1 MLNKVVLMGRLG
13 KDPELRHTPSGTSV
27 ASFSLAVE
35 RDFKDKE
42 TGKRVTDWIDIVA
55 WRQTAEFVNQ
65 YFTKG
70 RTAVVDGRLQ
80 MRDWTDREGNKRR
93 SAEVVADNVYFV
105 DSRRD
110 GDSGG
115 YQKPE
120 YGSGCSGSYGGSFTP
135 APSGYP
141 VSDYSDFQVV
151 EDDDNGDIP
160 F

>member
-1 MLNKVVLMGRLG
+1 MLNKVILMGRLG
-13 KDPELRHTPSGTSV
+13 KDPELRHTPSGTPV
-27 ASFSLAVE
+27 VSFSLAVE

-70 RTAVVDGRLQ
+70 RTAIVDGRLQ
-80 MRDWTDREGNKRR
+80 MRDWTDRDGNKRR
-93 SAEVVADNVYFV
+93 SAEVVADNVYFG

-110 GDSGG
+110 GDEGG
-115 YQKPE
+115 YQKPG
-120 YGSGCSGSYGGSFTP
+120 YGNGSFTP

-141 VSDYSDFQVV
+141 VSDYRDFQVV